1 MFKGRKIKVTKSNE
15 NSTLFIGNIRKTWS
29 KSEIEAKV
37 RRIFHNVSHI
47 EYFQDPNNVNKNRGF
62 CFAVFNNRNEAVKAL
77 NYVNNKN
84 GINIDGIPVT
94 CDWADVMDDDDSNS
108 KQIFLSGLNN
118 NVDENDLKNLFSL
131 YGNVV
136 NVVLSKNHTNSKRK
150 DLAFI
155 TFENHEQAINAV
167 KMFLNDKTLNGND
180 NIIKCFHIEN
190 EPNLIHKINISLAFS
205 QQSIQTKKKIKD
217 SRKKINQIKK
227 NENKNNHNN
236 NNSNNNN
243 NINNKEENIILN
255 NNKVNNNQNN
265 NLNLTTL
272 LSNLQNQLVTQNI
285 MNINSLTPNQLVAM
299 TNLINIFKENPN
311 ILQTVANIGNNIN
324 NNSNEIKENSFKQN
338 NNYLNKK
345 RRNNNVHNQDNNLN
359 SSYNVLNNRN
369 FNNNQINGN
378 FPKYFPNNQMNTF
391 QNLNHLNN
399 QLNFPL
405 TNLDY
410 QNMHSTDNN
419 LNNFQNN

>member
-108 KQIFLSGLNN
+108 KQIFLSGLNE
-118 NVDENDLKNLFSL
+118 NVNENDLKLLFNK
-131 YGNVV
+131 YGNVT
-136 NVVLSKNHTNSKRK
+136 NIVLSKNHLNSKRK

-155 TFENHEQAINAV
+155 TFENHDQAIKCVNDFVIDKKNIGDENIV
-167 KMFLNDKTLNGND
+167 KS
-180 NIIKCFHIEN
+180 FHIEN
-190 EPNLIHKINISLAFS
+190 DPSLINKINISLAFS
-205 QQSIQTKKKIKD
+205 QQSMQTKKKIKD
-217 SRKKINQIKK
+217 NRKKNNQIKK
-227 NENKNNHNN
+227 NFESKNHNN
-236 NNSNNNN
+236 NSNKNSNNNN
-243 NINNKEENIILN
+243 NSNLN
-255 NNKVNNNQNN
+255 NN
-265 NLNLTTL
+265 NLNEENLLLNNQNLNNNLNANLASLLT
-272 LSNLQNQLVTQNI
+272 NLQSQLVNQNL
-285 MNINSLTPNQLVAM
+285 MNINSLFPNQLVAM
-299 TNLINIFKENPN
+299 TNLINICKVNPN

-324 NNSNEIKENSFKQN
+324 NNTNEIKDSNSFKQN

-345 RRNNNVHNQDNNLN
+345 RRNNNPSVHNQDNNIL
-359 SSYNVLNNRN
+359 L
-369 FNNNQINGN
+369 
-378 FPKYFPNNQMNTF
+378 KYKPNN
-391 QNLNHLNN
+391 
-399 QLNFPL
+399 
-405 TNLDY
+405 DIK
-410 QNMHSTDNN
+410 
-419 LNNFQNN
+419 